1 MMLLYDVTS
10 ERSFTSVRHW
20 VQCIDVSCH
29 LAIRKM
35 KMNDYYLQDVSE
47 KRIPIIL
54 CGNKVDQRTGQQ
66 AEGRRCVGAEDGEK
80 TAREHSAI
88 FMETSSRD
96 GHNILDSLV
105 LLAREMCSNEDV
117 EVQTSTLLIRCE
129 TVIVR
134 AEKVEGRGKVF
145 RLIVQLISGMISRK
159 ITVVILRSEA
169 PPDKTLCV

>member
-1 MMLLYDVTS
+1 
-10 ERSFTSVRHW
+10 
-20 VQCIDVSCH
+20 
-29 LAIRKM
+29 
-35 KMNDYYLQDVSE
+35 
-47 KRIPIIL
+47 
-54 CGNKVDQRTGQQ
+54 
-66 AEGRRCVGAEDGEK
+66 
-80 TAREHSAI
+80 
-88 FMETSSRD
+88 METSSRD

>member
-1 MMLLYDVTS
+1 M
-10 ERSFTSVRHW
+10 
-20 VQCIDVSCH
+20 
-29 LAIRKM
+29 A
-35 KMNDYYLQDVSE
+35 E

-105 LLAREMCSNEDV
+105 LLAREMCSSEDV
-117 EVQTSTLLIRCE
+117 EVQTSTLLIRCDS
-129 TVIVR
+129 VIIELR
-134 AEKVEGRGKVF
+134 KVKVGEIF
-145 RLIVQLISGMISRK
+145 DGLTVQLISGMIRRK
-159 ITVVILRSEA
+159 ITVAILRSET
-169 PPDKTLCV
+169 PPDKLFCREIVKSFQFK